1 MKKTVL
7 SLFAAL
13 AVLTALVAHS
23 TAALAGDASALR
35 PPKGYK
41 LAIVEFADL
50 QCPDC
55 ARAEPL
61 LEEAARTYK
70 IPIVRY
76 DFPLPKH
83 NWSSDAHIYAR
94 WFDTKSKKLGDEYRT
109 YIFKNQPQITPEN
122 LRSLTEKFAQDH
134 KLAFPL
140 FVDPRGDLA
149 RKVRADF
156 AVGQKVGIQHTPT
169 IYIVSDS
176 TRGTPFVEVVNRDN
190 LFAMIDEMK
199 RQVGGTVT
207 TTASTAKGSKKAQ

>member
-1 MKKTVL
+1 MKKSRDRILSALLVL
-7 SLFAAL
+7 AAL
-13 AVLTALVAHS
+13 S
-23 TAALAGDASALR
+23 TAALAGDTSALR

-41 LAIVEFADL
+41 VAIVEFADL

-70 IPIVRY
+70 IPLVRY

-94 WFDTKSKKLGDEYRT
+94 WFDTKSKKLGDEYRS

-122 LRSLTEKFAQDH
+122 LRSVTEQFAKEH

-190 LFAMIDEMK
+190 LFAQIDEMK
-199 RQVGGTVT
+199 RQVGGSVT
-207 TTASTAKGSKKAQ
+207 TTASAAKGSKKAQ

>member
-1 MKKTVL
+1 MKKSRNRIFSALLLLAL
-7 SLFAAL
+7 SAA
-13 AVLTALVAHS
+13 AF
-23 TAALAGDASALR
+23 AGDTSALR

-94 WFDTKSKKLGDEYRT
+94 WFDTKSKKLGDEYRS

-122 LRSLTEKFAQDH
+122 LRSYTEKFATGH
-134 KLAFPL
+134 KLSFPL

-190 LFAMIDEMK
+190 FFAMIDEMK
-199 RQVGGTVT
+199 RQVGGSV
-207 TTASTAKGSKKAQ
+207 TTASTSKGNKKAQ

>member
-1 MKKTVL
+1 MKK
-7 SLFAAL
+7 SIFAAL
-13 AVLTALVAHS
+13 LLVAALS
-23 TAALAGDASALR
+23 TAALAGDTSALR

-94 WFDTKSKKLGDEYRT
+94 WFDIKSKKLGDEYRS

-122 LRSLTEKFAQDH
+122 LRSYTDKFAKDH
-134 KLAFPL
+134 KLNFPL
-140 FVDPRGDLA
+140 FVDPRGELA

-190 LFAMIDEMK
+190 LFAQIDEMK
-199 RQVGGTVT
+199 RQVGGSVT
-207 TTASTAKGSKKAQ
+207 TTASTAKGNKKAQ

>member
-1 MKKTVL
+1 MKKTLL
-7 SLFAAL
+7 SLLAAL
-13 AVLTALVAHS
+13 LLLCALS
-23 TAALAGDASALR
+23 TAALAGDMSVLR

-94 WFDTKSKKLGDEYRT
+94 WFDTKSKKLGDVYRR
-109 YIFKNQPQITPEN
+109 YIYKNQPQITPEN
-122 LRSLTEKFAQDH
+122 LRSYTEKFAKDN
-134 KLAFPL
+134 KLVFPL
-140 FVDPRGDLA
+140 FVDPRGELA

-156 AVGQKVGIQHTPT
+156 AIGQKVGIQHTPT

-176 TRGTPFVEVVNRDN
+176 TRGTPFVEVVNREN
-190 LFAMIDEMK
+190 LFAQIDEMK

-207 TTASTAKGSKKAQ
+207 TTASTAKGNKKAQ

>member
-7 SLFAAL
+7 SVFAAL
-13 AVLTALVAHS
+13 LLLAIVAG
-23 TAALAGDASALR
+23 AGDTSILR
-35 PPKGYK
+35 PPKGYR

-76 DFPLPKH
+76 DFPLPMH
-83 NWSSDAHIYAR
+83 NWSFEAHVNAR
-94 WFDTKSKKLGDEYRT
+94 WFDTKSKKLGDEYRS
-109 YIFKNQPQITPEN
+109 YIYRNQPAISPDN
-122 LRSLTEKFAQDH
+122 LRAMTEKFAAS
-134 KLAFPL
+134 KKIALPL
-140 FVDPRGDLA
+140 FLDPRGELA

-156 AVGQKVGIQHTPT
+156 ALGQKVGIQHTPT

-176 TRGTPFVEVVNRDN
+176 TKGTPFVEVVNRDN
-190 LFAMIDEMK
+190 FFAMIDEMK
-199 RQVGGTVT
+199 RQVGGSVT
-207 TTASTAKGSKKAQ
+207 TTASTGKPGKKAQ

>member
-1 MKKTVL
+1 MNKSRNTIFSALLLGV
-7 SLFAAL
+7 FAAL
-13 AVLTALVAHS
+13 S
-23 TAALAGDASALR
+23 TAALAGDPSVLR
-35 PPKGYK
+35 PPKGYR

-76 DFPLPKH
+76 DFPLPMH

-94 WFDTKSKKLGDEYRT
+94 WFDTKSKKLGDEYRR
-109 YIFKNQPQITPEN
+109 YIFKNQPSIKPEN
-122 LRSLTEKFAQDH
+122 LRSFTEQFA
-134 KLAFPL
+134 KENNLAFPL
-140 FVDPRGDLA
+140 FVDPRGELA

-156 AVGQKVGIQHTPT
+156 AMGQRVGIQHTPT

-176 TRGTPFVEVVNRDN
+176 TRGTPFIEVVDRTN
-190 LFAMIDEMK
+190 LFAQIDEMK
-199 RQVGGTVT
+199 RQVGGSVT
-207 TTASTAKGSKKAQ
+207 TAASTAKGNKKAQ